1 MVLIGRAYVNE
12 TLISLTKGFS
22 DITCESSQVFTLS
35 YQHSDY
41 FFQLGGGNKCTCNI
55 LQLVPHIQVSSVPK
69 LCWCESKSMSLI
81 LLLGP
86 TKLA

>member
-1 MVLIGRAYVNE
+1 MNQSKQWLVTPVAASGGHGEMVLIGRAYVNE

-55 LQLVPHIQVSSVPK
+55 LQ
-69 LCWCESKSMSLI
+69 
-81 LLLGP
+81 
-86 TKLA
+86 